1 MITWRRRWL
10 SLWHV
15 DRSVWTYTSRI
26 QRNKHESWF
35 SGSGMTPWVLRME
48 DRNVDGNVAFS
59 TAHFFTF
66 TFFTDFMHIIG
77 VPIWSSVKFS
87 CSVVINS
94 LRCHEPQHTRVS
106 CPSPTPGVHPNPCP
120 SSWWCHPTILSS
132 VVPFSSYPQSFP
144 ASGSFPMSQL
154 FITGGQSIEISASTS
169 GLPMNTPDWSPLG
182 WTGWMSL
189 QSKGLSRV
197 FSNTTVQKHQ
207 FFGAQLSL

>member
-106 CPSPTPGVHPNPCP
+106 CPSPTPGDVWRNRKAVIFLRINRRKLTNLTGPANLT
-120 SSWWCHPTILSS
+120 SSS
-132 VVPFSSYPQSFP
+132 
-144 ASGSFPMSQL
+144 
-154 FITGGQSIEISASTS
+154 
-169 GLPMNTPDWSPLG
+169 
-182 WTGWMSL
+182 
-189 QSKGLSRV
+189 
-197 FSNTTVQKHQ
+197 
-207 FFGAQLSL
+207 